1 MKKAIWILFV
11 VSGLISTAL
20 ISPKTTIGQQ
30 RPPQKQNPV
39 LRTPL
44 PQDILTLL
52 ANELS
57 GQIIYNN
64 EVTLAGAPWIRD
76 EKEFTDTFYEA
87 QKIYDIARS
96 YGIETVKLVRY
107 PRDRTFDYPIQGE
120 FWLVKPEKRLIAR
133 LEADAALIARSSANV
148 DT

>member
-11 VSGLISTAL
+11 VFGLISTAL

-39 LRTPL
+39 LKTPL

-57 GQIIYNN
+57 GQIIFNN
-64 EVTLAGAPWIRD
+64 EIILAGAPWIRD
-76 EKEFTDTFYEA
+76 EKEFTGTFYES
-87 QKIYDIARS
+87 QRIYDIARS
-96 YGIETVKLVRY
+96 YGIKTVKLVRY
-107 PRDRTFDYPIQGE
+107 PRDRTFD
-120 FWLVKPEKRLIAR
+120 
-133 LEADAALIARSSANV
+133 
-148 DT
+148 